1 MFTWFVSLVM
11 LFTNRGVIP
20 TVPSAGLNT
29 SGNGH
34 VLHADDTG
42 TNPTSPADVDGGHK
56 PGGP

>member
-29 SGNGH
+29 SGEW
-34 VLHADDTG
+34 ACIARRRYWDKSDE
-42 TNPTSPADVDGGHK
+42 SSRR
-56 PGGP
+56 